1 MTLEGAKNSLAY
13 GINVCELTKT
23 KQVHITK
30 NAAQAIL
37 DILQAQDEV
46 IQALRKVGYP
56 HDFQNESLWI
66 RDYMYAIT
74 GVIKKAVRVHNK
86 CIEGDGESE

>member
-1 MTLEGAKNSLAY
+1 MTLEGVKNRLAY

-23 KQVHITK
+23 KQVHITL
-30 NAAQAIL
+30 NAVREILDMLAAQN
-37 DILQAQDEV
+37 EV

-56 HDFQNESLWI
+56 HDFQNESPWI
-66 RDYMYAIT
+66 RDYMYTIT

-86 CIEGDGESE
+86 CNEGDDESG